1 MPSTADPPDRPVLST
16 AAVLEILTY
25 LVTAARTQVDEAREY
40 GPMRLLTGARRLT
53 EQLPPEV
60 LDASGPALSRLLRE
74 LGAIEPT
81 ATPTRD
87 RTEYVERLDALCA
100 LAADALLETHGRSP
114 HPDPS

>member
-1 MPSTADPPDRPVLST
+1 
-16 AAVLEILTY
+16 VLEILTY

>member
-1 MPSTADPPDRPVLST
+1 MLSA

-40 GPMRLLTGARRLT
+40 GPMRLMTGARRLT
-53 EQLPPEV
+53 EQLPADV
-60 LDASGPALSRLLRE
+60 VGASGPALGRFLRE
-74 LGAIEPT
+74 LAAVEPT

-100 LAADALLETHGRSP
+100 LAADALLETHGRTP
-114 HPDPS
+114 PPDPS